1 MDFLNSSFACILKKL
16 KCPRISCRQKNRD
29 AHRKKANLPVF
40 KHAMLITSLAHT
52 DDLSAYMILS
62 GKITISSAIIKNPEN
77 SELFW
82 DVISFNIFIVHLKYL
97 NVFFY

>member
-1 MDFLNSSFACILKKL
+1 
-16 KCPRISCRQKNRD
+16 
-29 AHRKKANLPVF
+29 
-40 KHAMLITSLAHT
+40 MLITSLAHT
-52 DDLSAYMILS
+52 DDLSAYLILS

-97 NVFFY
+97 NVFFLLKL